1 MAELSLQ
8 FEWDEEKAR
17 INVRKH
23 GVSFQKAAAVFRNP
37 FLESVDIREDY
48 GEVRY
53 LGLGRVNAQVYQVVY
68 SRPGDNRVRII
79 SAWRASLEDE
89 ELYYRDVLPL

>member
-1 MAELSLQ
+1 MAESSLQ

-17 INVRKH
+17 INLRKH
-23 GVSFQKAAAVFRNP
+23 GLTFRKAAGVFRNP
-37 FLESVDIREDY
+37 LIESVDVREDY

-53 LGLGRVNAQVYQVVY
+53 VGLGRVDAQVYQVVY
-68 SRPGDNRVRII
+68 TRPGDDLIRII

-89 ELYYRDVLPL
+89 ELYYRDVLSL